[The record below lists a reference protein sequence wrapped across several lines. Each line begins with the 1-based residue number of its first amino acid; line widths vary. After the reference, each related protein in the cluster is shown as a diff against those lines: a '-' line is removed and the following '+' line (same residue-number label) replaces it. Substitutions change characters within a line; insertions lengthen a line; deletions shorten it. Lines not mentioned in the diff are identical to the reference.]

1 MRRSIRFTKTLDSRV
16 FGDTFADKGE
26 LGYVDDKDN
35 ETTNGVFVYV
45 YTDKNPKQIFLA
57 YLDEFEYV
65 DTYVS
70 STSPKVDPLP
80 EFTATVTYP
89 LISNEMV
96 EQCAKAM
103 ERTRLSKRD
112 LPDEE
117 FDAWWEGSEKFT
129 DRKLL
134 LKSVRAGLEAVL
146 QIPY

>member
-1 MRRSIRFTKTLDSRV
+1 MRRSIRFTKTLGSRV
-16 FGDTFADKGE
+16 FGDTFADKCE
-26 LGYVDDKDN
+26 VVYVDDKDN
-35 ETTNGVFVYV
+35 ETTNGMFVYV

-57 YLDEFEYV
+57 YLDEFGYV

-70 STSPKVDPLP
+70 STSPKVDTLP

-89 LISNEMV
+89 CITDEMV
-96 EQCAKAM
+96 EQCTKAM

-117 FDAWWEGSEKFT
+117 FDAWWEGSVMFT
-129 DRKLL
+129 DRGLL

-146 QIPY
+146 QTSN